1 MKIIPLKEEIKTRL
15 QKHYPETHPNDFF
28 TKWGAQPF
36 NDDTDTNCYIVIND
50 DRTITV
56 ALSTK
61 THPEDNAQEI
71 RNGVTI
77 TYLSWNDYACTP
89 DENPIIHYDTEK
101 TVTTIEQIIPTIETL
116 YKKINNLRFDR

>member
-1 MKIIPLKEEIKTRL
+1 MTLKEEIKSQL
-15 QKHYPETHPNDFF
+15 QKRYPGTHPNDFF

-36 NDDTDTNCYIVIND
+36 NDDIDTNCYIIIND
-50 DRTITV
+50 NQSITV

-61 THPEDNAQEI
+61 THPEDSAQEV

-77 TYLSWNDYACTP
+77 TYLSWNDYACAP

-101 TVTTIEQIIPTIETL
+101 TVTNINQIVPTIEAL
-116 YKKINNLRFDR
+116 YTKINKLRFDR

>member
-1 MKIIPLKEEIKTRL
+1 MKITPLKEAIKTRL
-15 QKHYPETHPNDFF
+15 QERYPGTDPDDFF

-36 NDDTDTNCYIVIND
+36 NDDNDTDCFITIND
-50 DRTITV
+50 NQSITV

-89 DENPIIHYDTEK
+89 DESPIITYNTEK
-101 TVTTIEQIIPTIETL
+101 TIIDIDQVIPTIETL
-116 YKKINNLRFDR
+116 YEKINCLRFDL

>member
-1 MKIIPLKEEIKTRL
+1 MTLKEEIKSQL
-15 QKHYPETHPNDFF
+15 QKRYPGTHPNDFF

-36 NDDTDTNCYIVIND
+36 NDDTDTNCYIIIND
-50 DRTITV
+50 NQSITV

-61 THPEDNAQEI
+61 THPEDSAQEV

-77 TYLSWNDYACTP
+77 TYLSWNDYACAP

-101 TVTTIEQIIPTIETL
+101 TVTNINQIVPTIEAL
-116 YKKINNLRFDR
+116 YTKINRLRFDR

>member
-1 MKIIPLKEEIKTRL
+1 MTLKEEIKSQL
-15 QKHYPETHPNDFF
+15 QKRYPGTHPNDFF

-36 NDDTDTNCYIVIND
+36 NDDIDTNCYIIIND
-50 DRTITV
+50 NQSITV

-61 THPEDNAQEI
+61 THPEDSAQEV

-77 TYLSWNDYACTP
+77 TYLSWNDYACAP

-101 TVTTIEQIIPTIETL
+101 TVTNINQIVPTIEAL
-116 YKKINNLRFDR
+116 YTKINKLHFDR

>member
-1 MKIIPLKEEIKTRL
+1 MTLKEEIKSQL
-15 QKHYPETHPNDFF
+15 QKRYPGTHPNDFF

-36 NDDTDTNCYIVIND
+36 NDDIDTNCYIIIND
-50 DRTITV
+50 NQSITV

-61 THPEDNAQEI
+61 THPEDSAQEV

-77 TYLSWNDYACTP
+77 TYLSWNDYACEP

-101 TVTTIEQIIPTIETL
+101 TVTNINQIVPTIEAL
-116 YKKINNLRFDR
+116 YTKINKLRFDR

>member
-1 MKIIPLKEEIKTRL
+1 MTLKEEIKSQL
-15 QKHYPETHPNDFF
+15 QKRYPRTHPNDFF

-36 NDDTDTNCYIVIND
+36 NDDTDTNCYIIIND
-50 DRTITV
+50 NQSITV

-61 THPEDNAQEI
+61 THPEDSAQEV

-77 TYLSWNDYACTP
+77 TYLSWNDYACAP

-101 TVTTIEQIIPTIETL
+101 TVTNINQIVPTIEAL
-116 YKKINNLRFDR
+116 YTKINKLRFDR

>member
-1 MKIIPLKEEIKTRL
+1 MTLKEEIKSQL
-15 QKHYPETHPNDFF
+15 QKRYPGTHPNDFF

-36 NDDTDTNCYIVIND
+36 NDDIDTNCYIIIND
-50 DRTITV
+50 NQSITV

-61 THPEDNAQEI
+61 THPEDSAQKV

-77 TYLSWNDYACTP
+77 TYLSWNDYACAP

-101 TVTTIEQIIPTIETL
+101 TVTNINQIVPTIEAL
-116 YKKINNLRFDR
+116 YTKINKLRFDR

>member
-1 MKIIPLKEEIKTRL
+1 MTLKEEIKSQF
-15 QKHYPETHPNDFF
+15 QKRYPGTHPNDFF

-36 NDDTDTNCYIVIND
+36 NDDIDTNCYIIIND
-50 DRTITV
+50 NQSITV

-61 THPEDNAQEI
+61 THPEDSAQEV

-77 TYLSWNDYACTP
+77 TYLSWNDYACAP

-101 TVTTIEQIIPTIETL
+101 TVTNINQIVPTIEAL
-116 YKKINNLRFDR
+116 YTKINKLRFDR

>member
-1 MKIIPLKEEIKTRL
+1 MTLKEEIKSQL
-15 QKHYPETHPNDFF
+15 QKRYPGTHPNDFF

-36 NDDTDTNCYIVIND
+36 NDDIDTNCYIIIND
-50 DRTITV
+50 NQSITV

-61 THPEDNAQEI
+61 THPEDSAQEV

-77 TYLSWNDYACTP
+77 TYLSWNDYACAP

-101 TVTTIEQIIPTIETL
+101 TVTNINKIVPTIETL
-116 YKKINNLRFDR
+116 YTKINKLRFDR